1 MLDAAELGKLPKNKA
16 FLAMNPTGKVPTL
29 ELADGSAVWQS
40 NAIARY
46 IARLGPSAN
55 LLGGSFQEQ
64 SQVDQWLDFCINEIE
79 VPSTMLYYPALGF
92 QNVNGD
98 TAKAAEKFFMEA
110 LKCLDSHLLTRTFV
124 VGSSLTLADIAL
136 ASALFYPFKFVL
148 DKGLRKQVGNVV
160 RWFQFIAGQDEF
172 RGVAGDAAM
181 CSKRVAMP
189 KSTGG
194 KAAPAGKKKK
204 AKAEKPKAPAKPK
217 GPNDIIKKLPKSTMV
232 IDAWKKVYSC
242 ATKTE
247 EGKTQVMDEFFN
259 NFDAAGYGVWTADY
273 NYDDDNTLLWKT
285 GNLVE
290 GVCARFD
297 ELRKHMFGT
306 IQILCVKPG
315 ENGKGNIKLRGCFL
329 CRDAE
334 NGAKH
339 MQTVNPDA
347 EYWTFKK
354 LDVST
359 AEGKATLIDRWTK
372 IYENGKCQGDLTVY
386 DAVEFK

>member
-204 AKAEKPKAPAKPK
+204 QKQKNQKHLQNLKVRMTLLKNYLNQPWSLTLGK
-217 GPNDIIKKLPKSTMV
+217 KSTPV
-232 IDAWKKVYSC
+232 PLKRKKAKHKSWMNFSTTLTQLATVY
-242 ATKTE
+242 
-247 EGKTQVMDEFFN
+247 GM
-259 NFDAAGYGVWTADY
+259 
-273 NYDDDNTLLWKT
+273 
-285 GNLVE
+285 LV
-290 GVCARFD
+290 
-297 ELRKHMFGT
+297 T
-306 IQILCVKPG
+306 ITTTIILCC
-315 ENGKGNIKLRGCFL
+315 GKLEI
-329 CRDAE
+329 
-334 NGAKH
+334 
-339 MQTVNPDA
+339 
-347 EYWTFKK
+347 
-354 LDVST
+354 
-359 AEGKATLIDRWTK
+359 
-372 IYENGKCQGDLTVY
+372 
-386 DAVEFK
+386 